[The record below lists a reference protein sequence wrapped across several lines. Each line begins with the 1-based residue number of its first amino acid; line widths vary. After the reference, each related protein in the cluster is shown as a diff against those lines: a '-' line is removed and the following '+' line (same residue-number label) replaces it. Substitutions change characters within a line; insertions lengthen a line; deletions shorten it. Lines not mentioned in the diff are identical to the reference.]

1 MSSRAID
8 QPKERL
14 ITILVTP
21 LMSCSAR
28 LPVYILLITLTVP
41 DTMVGGFMSLQ
52 GLVLLGMYLLGILA
66 ALLFALLFKT
76 ILLTKSKS
84 FLIMEMPRYQM
95 PRIKDVA
102 LNVYEKSMAFVWGAG
117 RIILALSIILWV
129 LGSYGPGSFQKAP
142 SDGTELVSQ
151 TSLESSFIG
160 ILGKQIE
167 PAIEPLGYDW
177 TIGISLITSFA
188 AREVFVG
195 TMATIYSIDAENDE
209 ASLLEKM
216 NAEINPDTGE
226 KRYGLATGISLMI
239 FYAFAMQCMS
249 TLAITRR
256 ETKSWKWP
264 LIQLGYMTVLAYLS
278 SLAVYQILS

>member
-1 MSSRAID
+1 
-8 QPKERL
+8 
-14 ITILVTP
+14 
-21 LMSCSAR
+21 MSCSAR
-28 LPVYILLITLTVP
+28 LPVYILLISLTVP
-41 DTMVGGFMSLQ
+41 ETLVFGFIQLQ
-52 GLVLLGMYLLGILA
+52 GLVLFGMYILGLIA
-66 ALLFALLFKT
+66 ALIFAMLFKA

-95 PRIKDVA
+95 PRFKNVI
-102 LNVYEKSMAFVWGAG
+102 LNVYEKSKSFVWGAG
-117 RIILALSIILWV
+117 RIILAIAVILWV
-129 LGSYGPGSFQKAP
+129 LGSYGPTSFQSMSA
-142 SDGTELVSQ
+142 DTEEVIPQ

-177 TIGISLITSFA
+177 KIGISLITSFA

-195 TMATIYSIDAENDE
+195 TMATIYSIDE
-209 ASLLEKM
+209 ADTDTSLLSRM
-216 NAEINPDTGE
+216 NQEINPKTGE

-249 TLAITRR
+249 TLAITKR

-264 LIQLGYMTVLAYLS
+264 LVQFGYMTALAYVS
-278 SLAVYQILS
+278 SLIAYQLLS